1 MAISTHKSVSLPND
15 SDAPARASAVIGLSP
30 ARRMWRRLRRN
41 LVAMAAAIV
50 LLLLAAIALIVPRIL
65 TIDPYQQ
72 SLADS
77 LLPPGSPGH
86 PLGTDHLG
94 RDLLLRLIDG
104 ARVSLAMGFI
114 AVGIAVVVGGLI
126 GLIAGYRGGVTDGIL
141 MRLIEVQL
149 TFPGILFALV
159 VVTILGSGLTK
170 AMIAVG
176 IASVPRFARVVRG
189 SVLAAR
195 HELYVEAAKSI
206 GASDRRV
213 MFVHIVP
220 QVVGPVITLA
230 TLGLANAILAGA
242 ALSFLGLG
250 PQPPTAE
257 WGLMLADSRK
267 YLQVAWWLGVFPGL
281 AIMIVVLAINL
292 LGDGVRDALD
302 ARSE

>member
-1 MAISTHKSVSLPND
+1 MAISTHKSASLPNR
-15 SDAPARASAVIGLSP
+15 SEEPAYTPAVIGQSP
-30 ARRMWRRLRRN
+30 ARRAWGRLRHN
-41 LVAMAAAIV
+41 PAAVASMVV
-50 LLLLAAIALIVPRIL
+50 LLLLAAVAAVVPRII
-65 TIDPYQQ
+65 TIDPYRQN
-72 SLADS
+72 LADS
-77 LLPPGSPGH
+77 LLPPGTAGH
-86 PLGTDHLG
+86 LLGTDQLG
-94 RDLLLRLIDG
+94 RDVLLRLVDG

-114 AVGIAVVVGGLI
+114 AVGIAVIVGGLI
-126 GLIAGYRGGVTDGIL
+126 GLIAGYVGGVTDGIL

-176 IASVPRFARVVRG
+176 IASVPRFARVMRG

-206 GASDRRV
+206 GASDRRM

-220 QVVGPVITLA
+220 QTLGPVITLA

-281 AIMIVVLAINL
+281 AIMIAVLAINL
-292 LGDGVRDALD
+292 LGDGARDALD
-302 ARSE
+302 PRNE